1 MKITL
6 IVAMAENRV
15 IGHKQTMPWHLSAD
29 LKKFKQITL
38 GKPILMGRKTH
49 ESIGRALPER
59 ENIIISRNP
68 HYQATGCE
76 VFNHIDEALKYL
88 SNQTE
93 IFVIGGA
100 GFYQSMLPFATTLYL
115 TEIHKAFSG
124 DTYFPEIP
132 LDEWQESARDTI
144 TNDPKV
150 DFNYSFVTFKR
161 TSSPCLE
168 EKTDE
173 I

>member
-15 IGHKQTMPWHLSAD
+15 IGHNQTMPWHLSAD
-29 LKKFKQITL
+29 LKKFKQHTL

-68 HYQATGCE
+68 HYQSSGCQ
-76 VFNHIDEALKYL
+76 VFNRINDALEHL

-93 IFVIGGA
+93 IFIIGGA

-124 DTYFPEIP
+124 DTYFPEISS
-132 LDEWQESARDTI
+132 DEWYESARDTI
-144 TNDPKV
+144 TNDSQV
-150 DFNYSFVTFKR
+150 NFNYSFVTLKR
-161 TSSPCLE
+161 TSSPSLK